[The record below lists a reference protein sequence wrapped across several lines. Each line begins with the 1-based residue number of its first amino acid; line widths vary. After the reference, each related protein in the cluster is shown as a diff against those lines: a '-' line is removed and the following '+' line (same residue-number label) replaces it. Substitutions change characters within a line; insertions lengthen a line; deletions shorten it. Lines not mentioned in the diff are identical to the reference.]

1 MTAPGSSGS
10 PVLAVRG
17 LTRDFGRR
25 TVLGPVDLELAAGRR
40 LALRGPNGSG
50 KSTLLRCIAGTL
62 LPTSGTV
69 TVAGCPAGTLEA
81 RALVGVS
88 LSQERSFDLRL
99 SGRANL
105 RLFARLRGLRS
116 RAADNAVAALESELE
131 LGEIADKWVANCS
144 TGMTQQLAFAR
155 SLLGDPALV
164 LLDEPTRSLD
174 EGARVR
180 LWAALDR
187 RPRLTVVVA
196 THNDD
201 DVHHCAERLDL
212 GAP

>member
-1 MTAPGSSGS
+1 MTVPGGTLGA
-10 PVLAVRG
+10 VLAVRG
-17 LTRDFGRR
+17 LTRDFDRR
-25 TVLGPVDLELAAGRR
+25 TVLGPVDLELGAGERV
-40 LALRGPNGSG
+40 ALRGPNGSG

-62 LPTSGTV
+62 LPTSGTI
-69 TVAGCPAGTLEA
+69 TVAGLPAGTLNA

-105 RLFARLRGLRS
+105 RLFARLRGLGA
-116 RAADNAVAALESELE
+116 RAATAAVAALESELD
-131 LGEIADKWVANCS
+131 LGDIADKWVANCS

-174 EGARVR
+174 EGARGR
-180 LWAALDR
+180 LWAAIDR
-187 RPRLTVVVA
+187 RPRLAVVVA

-201 DVHHCAERLDL
+201 DVHHCPERLEL
-212 GAP
+212 AAP